1 MSSKVFF
8 LKAMVITSILSIMVA
23 GCSRLELGP
32 EAYELAT
39 ALDRVLEKQDVAQ
52 LQLAEEMIAAQHQTG
67 QLSAAEAEQL
77 QALVALA
84 KARDW
89 TGARSKLRRLLADQA
104 DW

>member
-1 MSSKVFF
+1 MSSKIF
-8 LKAMVITSILSIMVA
+8 LLQTMMITSILTIMVA
-23 GCSRLELGP
+23 GCSRVELGP

-52 LQLAEEMIAAQHQTG
+52 LQLAEEMIQTGHQAG

-77 QALVALA
+77 QSLVALA
-84 KARDW
+84 KDRDW
-89 TGARSKLRRLLADQA
+89 TGARSKLRRVLADQA

>member
-8 LKAMVITSILSIMVA
+8 LKVMMLTSLLAILVA
-23 GCSRLELGP
+23 GCSRVELGP

-52 LQLAEEMIAAQHQTG
+52 LQLAEDMIQTRHQAG
-67 QLSAAEAEQL
+67 GLSATEAQQL

-84 KARDW
+84 KTSDW
-89 TGARSKLRRLLADQA
+89 TGARAKLRRVLADQA